1 MENAHILSMFV
12 EKTRQGDFA
21 VFYVRGEV
29 DLYNS
34 DVLKQALIQSI
45 RAGARTLV
53 VDLDD
58 VGYMDSSGIGAL
70 IAARAAAEKEGG
82 RVVLSRLQA
91 GVASVFRLTRLDSF
105 FEIFTAVDEAAGA
118 LARAAV

>member
-1 MENAHILSMFV
+1 MFV
-12 EKTRQGDFA
+12 EKTRQGDLA

-82 RVVLSRLQA
+82 RVALSRLQA

-105 FEIFTAVDEAAGA
+105 FEIFTAVDDAAGA